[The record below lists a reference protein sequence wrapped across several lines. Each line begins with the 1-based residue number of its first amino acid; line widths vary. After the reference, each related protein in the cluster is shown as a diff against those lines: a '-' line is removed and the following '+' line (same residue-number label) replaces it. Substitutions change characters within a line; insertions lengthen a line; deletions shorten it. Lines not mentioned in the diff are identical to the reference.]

1 MKVPPLFCA
10 AFLLAGS
17 ALAEVVPRA
26 LPEGEKLQDAR
37 LEPLKELDGYFPF
50 TPSPNR
56 AAWNA
61 RAEEVRMQLRVALG
75 LWPEPTRTPLN
86 AVIHGR
92 IDGDDYTV
100 EKVFFESMPGLFVT
114 GNLYRPK
121 GQTGPFPAVL
131 CPHGHWKD
139 ARFAL
144 RTDAE
149 MKKEIATGGERL
161 PESGRSMFQSI
172 GVQLARMGIVAFVYD
187 MLGYCDS
194 QQLSY
199 ELTHKF
205 ARQRPEMNTR
215 EYWGLFGTQAETHA
229 QNVMGLQTWNSMR
242 ALDFLT
248 ALPDVDAK
256 RLGCTGASGGGT
268 QTMMLA
274 ALDPRLTVACPAV
287 MVSTAMQGGCTCE
300 NASLLRCETGNV
312 EIAAL
317 FAPKPQGLTA
327 ANDWTKEMETKGFP
341 ELKQHYAMLGA
352 PENVALWARLEFPH
366 NYNLPARESI
376 YAWFDRHFALGLA
389 PGRLTERDYRLLSR
403 DELTVWNAAHPAPA
417 GGGEFERKLLR
428 WWFDDSEAQLARTP
442 RSLVKTAA
450 PGWRAIVGAAPR
462 LTQETHARA
471 VEVPGLGQRKYRAT
485 VRTQLSE
492 DRSREIPTLTIEP
505 QLFGGITVLYLA
517 ERGKEGLFLRTTLH
531 GDVINMLESGIRVIG
546 VDLIGQGE
554 SVVPDT
560 TATRTRDSKNPR
572 EAAAFTFGY
581 NRALFAQ
588 RVQDV
593 CSLVQALQAQHP
605 HGRHSVVALD
615 GTGPIA
621 AVALAVQSGIDSAV
635 LDTRGFRFS
644 ELRDIHSPHFL
655 PGGARYGDLPG
666 ALATATRD
674 PRNVPRLYLIGEGA
688 TPPTIVKAA
697 YAAVERSAYLRASEK
712 RIGSASL
719 AAWLLQNRLLGLAN

>member
-1 MKVPPLFCA
+1 M
-10 AFLLAGS
+10 AGA
-17 ALAEVVPRA
+17 ALAEIPRA
-26 LPEGEKLQDAR
+26 LPEGGKLEDAR
-37 LEPLKELDGYFPF
+37 LGPLKELDGYFPF

-56 AAWNA
+56 AAWNV
-61 RAEEVRMQLRVALG
+61 RAEDVRMQMRVALG

-92 IDGDDYTV
+92 VEGGDYTV

-121 GQTGPFPAVL
+121 NRAGPFPAVL
-131 CPHGHWKD
+131 CPHGHWNE

-149 MKKEIATGGERL
+149 MKREIESGGERL
-161 PESGRSMFQSI
+161 PESGRSIFQSL

-194 QQLSY
+194 QQLSF

-205 ARQRPEMNTR
+205 AKQRPEMNTR
-215 EYWGLFGTQAETHA
+215 EYWGLFGTQAETHT
-229 QNVMGLQTWNSMR
+229 QSVMGLQTWNSIR
-242 ALDFLT
+242 GLDFLT
-248 ALPDVDAK
+248 SLPDVDAK

-300 NASLLRCETGNV
+300 NASLLRCETGNI

-327 ANDWTKEMETKGFP
+327 ANDWTKELETKGFP

-352 PENVALWARLEFPH
+352 PDDIALWARLEFPH
-366 NYNLPARESI
+366 NYNLPAREKI
-376 YAWFDRHFALGLA
+376 YAWFNRHFALGLA
-389 PGRLTERDYRLLSR
+389 PERLTERDYRLLSR
-403 DELTVWNAAHPAPA
+403 EELTVWDSAHPAPA

-428 WWFDDSEAQLARTP
+428 WWFDDSEAQLAKTTRGF
-442 RSLVKTAA
+442 VKTAA
-450 PGWRAIVGAAPR
+450 SGWKAIIGPAPR
-462 LTQETHARA
+462 LTQEAHARA
-471 VEVPGLGQRKYRAT
+471 VEVPGLAGRKYRAT
-485 VRTQLSE
+485 VRTQRSE

-505 QLFGGITVLYLA
+505 QLYGGITALYLA
-517 ERGKEGLFLRTTLH
+517 DRGKEGLWQGATLN
-531 GDVINMLESGIRVIG
+531 GDVINMLDSGIRVIG

-554 SVVPDT
+554 FTVPGT
-560 TATRTRDSKNPR
+560 TSTRTRDSKNPR

-581 NRALFAQ
+581 NRSLFAQ

-593 CSLVQALQAQHP
+593 CSILQTLQAQQP
-605 HGRHSVVALD
+605 QARHSLIALD
-615 GTGPIA
+615 GTGPVA
-621 AVALAVQSGIDSAV
+621 AVALAVQPGIDSAA
-635 LDTRGFRFS
+635 LHARGFRFS
-644 ELRDIHSPHFL
+644 ELRDIQSPQFL
-655 PGGARYGDLPG
+655 PGAARYGDLPG
-666 ALATATRD
+666 ALAAATRD
-674 PRNVPRLYLIGEGA
+674 PRSVPRLYVLGEGM
-688 TPPTIVKAA
+688 TPPAIVKAA
-697 YAAVERSAYLRASEK
+697 YASVERTAYLRVSDK

-719 AAWLLQNRLLGLAN
+719 AAWLLQHRLLGLR